1 LGLLQ
6 EFQIP
11 VSVAGPQEVA
21 EAIQKECATSESFT
35 LRVDGFVGML
45 LSSGLHL
52 HLFWGVKI
60 SVVVVPGVN
69 FMFYDDFWRTSY
81 LREIPCPKA

>member
-1 LGLLQ
+1 LLSLGLLQ

-11 VSVAGPQEVA
+11 VTVAGPQEVA

-45 LSSGLHL
+45 VRLD
-52 HLFWGVKI
+52 FI
-60 SVVVVPGVN
+60 SIFGALK
-69 FMFYDDFWRTSY
+69 TA
-81 LREIPCPKA
+81 LLLCQG